1 MNNNEK
7 MSNEDLIMFWGFIF
21 LIMGAIGVV
30 NIGFLEGLNNI
41 LIVGIIILIIGIAIL
56 VSIAFI
62 SKRKS
67 K

>member
-21 LIMGAIGVV
+21 LIMGAIGIV
-30 NIGFLEGLNNI
+30 NVGFLEGLSNT

-62 SKRKS
+62 NKRKS